1 MPLLQIR
8 TINADTM
15 LGLWKVE
22 ETAEQLAWQY
32 PMLQHEY
39 EQACTSFTN
48 EGKRKERMSVRALIV
63 EMSKGSLPE
72 VSYNDAGKPMLNDG
86 RHISISHTR
95 GIVAVIISE
104 QHRVGVDV
112 EYYSNR
118 VCKVA
123 ERFVRED
130 EYTEDVDALLII
142 WSAKETVYKLF
153 SEDNLWYN
161 EMKIS
166 PFSVLAE
173 GRVEVENLKRNIT
186 AHVDYM
192 INKDYVLT
200 YAVL

>member
-1 MPLLQIR
+1 
-8 TINADTM
+8 M

-63 EMSKGSLPE
+63 EMNEGSLPE

-118 VCKVA
+118 VSKVA

-166 PFSVLAE
+166 PFSVLTE